1 VNIPCRVG
9 SAIGAGRGTPTDSAT
24 GAKMRSKPKQKF
36 YRLTLEF
43 VGGITR
49 TVKAKGSDRET
60 AERRALKH
68 NPSAIGVKRNA

>member
-1 VNIPCRVG
+1 
-9 SAIGAGRGTPTDSAT
+9 
-24 GAKMRSKPKQKF
+24 MRSKPKQKF